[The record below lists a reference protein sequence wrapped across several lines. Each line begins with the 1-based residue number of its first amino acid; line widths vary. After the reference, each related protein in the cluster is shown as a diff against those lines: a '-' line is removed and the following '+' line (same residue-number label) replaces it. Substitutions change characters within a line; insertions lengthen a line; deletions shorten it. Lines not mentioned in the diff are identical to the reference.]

1 MRWLANPLFGSYRY
15 TVLIAEYAKHAS
27 LVVYIMKG
35 FFIFLLICALVVG
48 GYFAYDPYIKPL
60 LKGDEASM
68 TDGSLIRNGG
78 KEESP
83 SGEAGKPSQGKAPQ
97 KPSSGMAKATKK
109 EKKPE
114 PKKSELDLLLEK
126 KYPIPDV
133 LPLEQIVDGWKNVP
147 ARAFPAEVTSSETI
161 PFQLVVNGQAIGSS
175 NVAPGT
181 PLKPLRLE
189 GAMLTIGN
197 PANPGMNAAVP
208 VDKTDFKQRITARYN
223 QFVEKVTTDAQQKR
237 DRVRKI
243 VEADPS
249 KMALLTG
256 QPAKTTSPDDP
267 RIGLVKDS
275 LRNGEAASV
284 TLEEAT
290 SFAWNGSERIGGAF
304 AGTYDTVTVHFE
316 VATIFGRF
324 PVDYKALIQGNK
336 VVGWIDP
343 ITEEKI

>member
-1 MRWLANPLFGSYRY
+1 
-15 TVLIAEYAKHAS
+15 
-27 LVVYIMKG
+27 MKG
-35 FFIFLLICALVVG
+35 FLIFLLICGIAVG

-60 LKGDEASM
+60 LEGDGGAGM

-78 KEESP
+78 GSEKSGKGGENQKGGNQATPASP
-83 SGEAGKPSQGKAPQ
+83 AGKGK
-97 KPSSGMAKATKK
+97 SNTAKETRKA
-109 EKKPE
+109 E
-114 PKKSELDLLLEK
+114 PKKSELDLVLEE
-126 KYPIPDV
+126 KYPLPEI
-133 LPLEQIVDGWKNVP
+133 LPLEQIVDGWRNVP

-181 PLKPLRLE
+181 PLKPLRLV
-189 GAMLTIGN
+189 GGMLTIGN
-197 PANPGMNAAVP
+197 PANPGMNAAIP

-223 QFVEKVTTDAQQKR
+223 QFVEKVTNDIQQKR

-243 VEADPS
+243 VQADPS

-256 QPAKTTSPDDP
+256 APAKATSPDDP
-267 RIGLVKDS
+267 RIGLVKAS
-275 LRNGEAASV
+275 LKNGEAASV

-290 SFAWNGSERIGGAF
+290 SFAWNGSERVGGAL

-316 VATIFGRF
+316 VSTIFGRF

-343 ITEEKI
+343 ITEERI

>member
-1 MRWLANPLFGSYRY
+1 
-15 TVLIAEYAKHAS
+15 
-27 LVVYIMKG
+27 MKG
-35 FFIFLLICALVVG
+35 FLIFLLICGLAVG

-60 LKGDEASM
+60 LEGDGGAEM

-78 KEESP
+78 GKDKS
-83 SGEAGKPSQGKAPQ
+83 SGGETSSQKGVGSIKGNAPAGAGKSDSNKV
-97 KPSSGMAKATKK
+97 TKK
-109 EKKPE
+109 AE
-114 PKKSELDLLLEK
+114 PKKSELDLILEK
-126 KYPIPDV
+126 RYPIPEV
-133 LPLEQIVDGWKNVP
+133 LPLEQIVDGWRNVP

-181 PLKPLRLE
+181 PLKPMRLE
-189 GAMLTIGN
+189 GGMLTIGN
-197 PANPGMNAAVP
+197 PANPSMNAAVP

-223 QFVEKVTTDAQQKR
+223 QFVDKVTKEAQQKR

-243 VEADPS
+243 VQADPG

-256 QPAKTTSPDDP
+256 VPAKATSTDDP
-267 RIGLVKDS
+267 RIGIVKAS
-275 LRNGEAASV
+275 LRNGEAADVS
-284 TLEEAT
+284 LEEAT
-290 SFAWNGSERIGGAF
+290 SFAWNGSERVGGPM

-316 VATIFGRF
+316 VSTIFGRF

-343 ITEEKI
+343 ITEERI